1 MKYQLIHH
9 TKGLVSDKINQKL
22 LVSLFDVSAGSFSLT
37 ATMQAL
43 EAQEER
49 KAAERSEEGKEWCYK
64 HPGATAISSWISA
77 ASATEGMNGQTRGRG
92 VRLRACACTHPCT
105 EEERWQRSA
114 PNAGPEGRSRAR
126 RAKLLSGSWLGKRC
140 CNIKYLAS
148 KEISRQ

>member
-64 HPGATAISSWISA
+64 HPGATAISS
-77 ASATEGMNGQTRGRG
+77 
-92 VRLRACACTHPCT
+92 
-105 EEERWQRSA
+105 
-114 PNAGPEGRSRAR
+114 
-126 RAKLLSGSWLGKRC
+126 
-140 CNIKYLAS
+140 
-148 KEISRQ
+148 